1 MKKCPFCSEE
11 IQSEAIKCRY
21 CGEWLNT
28 KTSTGHPD
36 EQLKSQPVLSQTGGK
51 KCLNCGHER
60 QPEDDKHG
68 IIPLTECPKCGAIYA
83 KMEAFIAEKEL
94 TPITSPKEKTAAAS
108 AIEQTQEKKIGI
120 FLRGANHP
128 WRRYFARTVDICT
141 FGLLALFV
149 VAIIIYLAIPD
160 KYDVF
165 SKALNNPFISSFI
178 MVVLWMPIEA
188 VLLANVGNTP
198 GKWLFGISLRSS
210 TGHKLSFNQS
220 LERSFRV
227 LLQGMAL
234 GIPVVAAIAQL
245 RAYIRLSRT
254 GTTLWDSATDCVVI
268 HKIWGTIR
276 TIACIGTVIII
287 FILLSLLNTVE
298 QKTNYSA
305 TNSNR
310 SVTSAP
316 APVYP
321 DASTPTPYPSA
332 PGLAPPVQYGPLPV
346 PGASPAIAGATP
358 IVLGASPAVQE
369 MAQQY
374 KIPAQQQT
382 PEQVTPTAPSAA
394 PTPNQEGISNLSRS
408 TSTERPTLEDLVD
421 NVMNRHHIAREMVMK
436 RYGFDITNPPDIGYE
451 AEQMVA
457 NAYVEQH
464 PGSDYIPQGWVQ
476 ERMPSAIHFIKQ
488 KRALGKR
495 LYDEVMSQPLNI
507 Q

>member
-21 CGEWLNT
+21 CGEWFNT

-60 QPEDDKHG
+60 QTEDDKHG

-94 TPITSPKEKTAAAS
+94 TPTPSHKEKTAAAS
-108 AIEQTQEKKIGI
+108 AIEQTQETKIDI
-120 FLRGANHP
+120 FLGGVHHP

-141 FGLLALFV
+141 LGLLALFV
-149 VAIIIYLAIPD
+149 MAIVIYLVIPD

-178 MVVLWMPIEA
+178 MVVLWMPIET

-210 TGHKLSFNQS
+210 TGHRLSFNQS

-234 GIPVVAAIAQL
+234 GIPVVAAFTQFLAYQRL
-245 RAYIRLSRT
+245 RRT
-254 GTTLWDSATDCVVI
+254 GTTLWDTATDCVI
-268 HKIWGTIR
+268 THKTWGTLR
-276 TIACIGTVIII
+276 TVACIGTVIII

-316 APVYP
+316 APVGP
-321 DASTPTPYPSA
+321 GASTPAPYPSA
-332 PGLAPPVQYGPLPV
+332 PGAAPPVPYGPLPA
-346 PGASPAIAGATP
+346 PGATP
-358 IVLGASPAVQE
+358 AIHVPNMPKAVATDGRFIAYDNGTVLDTRTNLMWAARDGGMNINCDNANLYCNKYRGGGYTDWRLPTQDELASLYDQSKTKKVDCGEVNHIATDLIRLSCTDICSFVVLDN
-369 MAQQY
+369 
-374 KIPAQQQT
+374 KIWPLIT
-382 PEQVTPTAPSAA
+382 YFSFSNGMGSAPGAA
-394 PTPNQEGISNLSRS
+394 PRS
-408 TSTERPTLEDLVD
+408 TTDDTYR
-421 NVMNRHHIAREMVMK
+421 A
-436 RYGFDITNPPDIGYE
+436 
-451 AEQMVA
+451 
-457 NAYVEQH
+457 
-464 PGSDYIPQGWVQ
+464 IPV
-476 ERMPSAIHFIKQ
+476 RSAK
-488 KRALGKR
+488 
-495 LYDEVMSQPLNI
+495 
-507 Q
+507 